1 MPVLVNVDGRLVPPG
16 EAFVPVLDRGFLY
29 GDSVYEVVRTY
40 RGKVF
45 ELGRHLDRMD
55 RSAAGIALQ
64 LPSREQIERELS
76 RTLQASANAESYA
89 RIVVTRGE
97 GAKFGLQPH
106 FAEGPGRL
114 IVIVR
119 PLEPPP
125 PDVYERGLRVAIAVT
140 RRNPP
145 QALDPALKTGNYL
158 NSILALRDAHAAGAD
173 DALLLDLRGQVTEG
187 SSSNVF
193 FVQGGIVVTPPLQ
206 LGMLHGIT
214 RALVIDI
221 ARGEGLIVRE
231 EPHGAEALAAAD
243 EVFVTSTVREV
254 LAVTSLVLLRE
265 SDALTGEPRRSGSA
279 GASGAAAPSCAG
291 ADAAESEPLGGA
303 NRGGSAPPGARDAVG
318 SAPVGGADTGGDLRG
333 RSAHRAAHDVRVV
346 ADGMPGPI
354 TRRLHQAFR
363 RYVEQT
369 HER

>member
-1 MPVLVNVDGRLVPPG
+1 MPVLVNVDGRLVPPE

-64 LPSREQIERELS
+64 LPPRERIERELL
-76 RTLQASANAESYA
+76 RTLQASGNAESYA

-97 GAKFGLQPH
+97 GKFGLAPH
-106 FAEGPGRL
+106 LATGPGRM
-114 IVIVR
+114 IVVVR

-125 PDVYERGLRVAIAVT
+125 AEAYERGLRMAVAVT

-158 NSILALRDAHAAGAD
+158 NSVLALREAHEAGAD
-173 DALLLDLRGQVTEG
+173 DALLLDLRGHVTEG

-193 FVQGGIVVTPPLQ
+193 FVQDGVLVTPPLQ
-206 LGMLHGIT
+206 VGILHGVT
-214 RALVIDI
+214 RGIVIEL
-221 ARGEGLIVRE
+221 ARAEGLIVRE
-231 EPHGAEALAAAD
+231 EPHGPEALAAAD
-243 EVFVTSTVREV
+243 EVFVTSTIREV
-254 LAVTSLVLLRE
+254 LAVTTLVFVG
-265 SDALTGEPRRSGSA
+265 AQ
-279 GASGAAAPSCAG
+279 GAS
-291 ADAAESEPLGGA
+291 
-303 NRGGSAPPGARDAVG
+303 
-318 SAPVGGADTGGDLRG
+318 
-333 RSAHRAAHDVRVV
+333 VRTVKE
-346 ADGMPGPI
+346 GKPGPI
-354 TRRLHQAFR
+354 TRQLHAAFR

-369 HER
+369 HGR